1 MTSGKIQGIAGLT
14 LEEKKLQNKILILK
28 NANFDDVMR
37 YMKRTSIPCFH
48 VDYTLF
54 KHEPFIRYH
63 RRYYMQEDEKLFK
76 NDIKNISIRM
86 IYQKKKITL
95 QDFLRNPRRTSH
107 SIYKGKRFVCLFI
120 WSREVILYSF
130 ILLVYYRQVF
140 LFIKFSKRY

>member
-1 MTSGKIQGIAGLT
+1 MLHAYEWNLEILWEDCDEWEDTGYSGLT
-14 LEEKKLQNKILILK
+14 LEEEKTSKQDIVLK

-37 YMKRTSIPCFH
+37 YMKRTSPCFH

-95 QDFLRNPRRTSH
+95 QELFEEFPAEQAIQYIKERGLS
-107 SIYKGKRFVCLFI
+107 VC
-120 WSREVILYSF
+120 SYGVE
-130 ILLVYYRQVF
+130 
-140 LFIKFSKRY
+140 K

>member
-1 MTSGKIQGIAGLT
+1 
-14 LEEKKLQNKILILK
+14 
-28 NANFDDVMR
+28 MR

-63 RRYYMQEDEKLFK
+63 RHYYMQEDEKLFK

-95 QDFLRNPRRTSH
+95 QELFEEFSAEQAIQYIKERGLS
-107 SIYKGKRFVCLFI
+107 VCPYGV
-120 WSREVILYSF
+120 E
-130 ILLVYYRQVF
+130 
-140 LFIKFSKRY
+140 K

>member
-1 MTSGKIQGIAGLT
+1 MLHAYEWNLEILWEDCDEWEDTGYSGLT
-14 LEEKKLQNKILILK
+14 LEEEKTSKQDIVLK
-28 NANFDDVMR
+28 NANFTDVMR

-95 QDFLRNPRRTSH
+95 QELFEEFPAEQAIQYIKERGLS
-107 SIYKGKRFVCLFI
+107 VCPYGV
-120 WSREVILYSF
+120 E
-130 ILLVYYRQVF
+130 
-140 LFIKFSKRY
+140 K